1 MHSIDQGVGDTY
13 LIAGELECARK
24 YDGGAEFR
32 TGLFGV
38 INLSAPYLTGW
49 HDLQIRNVGKLR
61 QLSRERSEE
70 HTSEL
75 QSHSDLVC
83 RLLLEKKNEASAA
96 FRPRR
101 GLAAV
106 PGLIT

>member
-61 QLSRERSEE
+61 QLSREYFG
-70 HTSEL
+70 
-75 QSHSDLVC
+75 D
-83 RLLLEKKNEASAA
+83 A
-96 FRPRR
+96 FRIQT
-101 GLAAV
+101 LVTAA
-106 PGLIT
+106 PD